1 MLICPFLLSNSKGG
15 RVGEKSWCTRGN
27 LATVLFSLLSFIGSS
42 LIFMKSLIQKYNV
55 PGPRYTSYPTVPFW
69 DDATFSE
76 TAWVANLQQAFSVS
90 NKTAGISV
98 YIHLP
103 YCESLCTFCG
113 CNKRITRNHG
123 VESPYIDALLNEWAM
138 YCKLLPEP
146 PRIAELHLGG
156 GTPSFFSPE
165 QLNRLLSGIFS
176 RGLPTESPDYGWE
189 GHPNNTT
196 RDHLQVLYEYGFRR
210 VSFGVQDYD
219 PVVQK
224 AIHRIQPFGNV
235 QNVTD
240 WARQIGYTS
249 ISHDLV
255 FGLPFQ
261 TTDSIVDT
269 IHKTLTLRPDRI
281 AFYSYAHVPWIEGV
295 NGQRGFKDSDLPTAD
310 QKRQLYET
318 GRDLLELAGYVE
330 IGMDHFALP
339 HDSLYKALEA
349 GTLHRN
355 FMGYTTTRTRVLVGL
370 GASSIGDVWSA
381 FAQNEK
387 NLDTY
392 MSRIAAGELPLLRGH
407 VLDDQDQFLR
417 RQILAI
423 MCTGETH
430 WHLGSWSKQEWAT
443 LRDRLHAFW
452 LDGLL
457 EYDAEGLRVTPA
469 GRPFLRNIC
478 MAFDERLNYAQPQ
491 TRLFSQTV

>member
-1 MLICPFLLSNSKGG
+1 MN
-15 RVGEKSWCTRGN
+15 
-27 LATVLFSLLSFIGSS
+27 A
-42 LIFMKSLIQKYNV
+42 LIQKYNV

-69 DDATFSE
+69 DESMFSE
-76 TAWVANLQQAFSVS
+76 TAWVRNLRRAFSVS
-90 NKTAGISV
+90 NSTTGISL

-113 CNKRITRNHG
+113 CNKRITRNHN
-123 VESPYIDALLNEWAM
+123 VEGPYVDALLTEWNT
-138 YCKLLPEP
+138 YCDLLQSAGSER

-156 GTPSFFSPE
+156 GTPSFFSSD
-165 QLNRLLSGIFS
+165 QLNRLLTGIFS
-176 RGLPTESPDYGWE
+176 QATPAESTDYGWE

-196 RDHLQVLYEYGFRR
+196 REHLQTLYDFGFRR

-219 PVVQK
+219 PKVQR
-224 AIHRIQPFGNV
+224 AIHRIQPFENV
-235 QNVTD
+235 KQVTD

-249 ISHDLV
+249 ISHDLM

-261 TTDSIVDT
+261 TADAITNT
-269 IHKTLTLRPDRI
+269 IYKTLTLRPDRI

-295 NGQRGFKDSDLPTAD
+295 NGQRGFQDKDLPTGD
-310 QKRQLYET
+310 QKRILYET
-318 GRDLLELAGYVE
+318 GRDLLEQAGYVE
-330 IGMDHFALP
+330 IGMDHFALS
-339 HDSLYKALEA
+339 HDSLYKSLKNK
-349 GTLHRN
+349 TLHRN
-355 FMGYTTTRTRVLVGL
+355 FMGYTTTQTRLLLGL
-370 GASSIGDVWSA
+370 GASSISDVWSA

-387 NLDTY
+387 DLDTY
-392 MSRIAAGELPLLRGH
+392 INRANAGELPLLRGH

-417 RQILAI
+417 RQILNI
-423 MCTGETH
+423 MCQGQTQ
-430 WHLGSWSKQEWAT
+430 WPLGSWSRKEWEVLSA
-443 LRDRLHAFW
+443 RLESFW

-457 EYDAEGLRVTPA
+457 DYDVEGLRVHSE

>member
-1 MLICPFLLSNSKGG
+1 MH
-15 RVGEKSWCTRGN
+15 
-27 LATVLFSLLSFIGSS
+27 
-42 LIFMKSLIQKYNV
+42 SLIQKYNV
-55 PGPRYTSYPTVPFW
+55 PGPRYTSYPTVPYW
-69 DDATFSE
+69 DETTFTES
-76 TAWVANLQQAFSVS
+76 AWTHQLRRAFTST
-90 NKTAGISV
+90 NGTTGISL

-113 CNKRITRNHG
+113 CNKRITKNHG
-123 VESPYIDALLNEWAM
+123 VESPYIDALLAEWNH
-138 YCKLLPEP
+138 YCDLLAQPTANGIRPER

-165 QLNRLLSGIFS
+165 QLHRLLTGIFS
-176 RGLPTESPDYGWE
+176 RATPTESPDYGWE

-196 RDHLQVLYEYGFRR
+196 YEHLAVLYAFGFRR

-219 PVVQK
+219 PMVQR
-224 AIHRIQPFGNV
+224 AIHRLQPFENV
-235 QNVTD
+235 QQVTD

-249 ISHDLV
+249 VSHDLV

-261 TTDSIVDT
+261 TPDSI
-269 IHKTLTLRPDRI
+269 IGSMFKTLMLLPDRI
-281 AFYSYAHVPWIEGV
+281 AFYSYAHVPWLKG
-295 NGQRGFKDSDLPTAD
+295 NGQRGFRDDDLPTGD
-310 QKRQLYET
+310 QKRMLYET
-318 GRDLLELAGYVE
+318 GRELLEQAGYVE

-339 HDSLYKALEA
+339 HDSLYKALET

-355 FMGYTTTRTRVLVGL
+355 FMGYTNAQTRVLLGL

-387 NLDTY
+387 DLDQY
-392 MSRIAAGELPLLRGH
+392 MKRVLAGELPLLRGH

-417 RQILAI
+417 RQILNI
-423 MCTGETH
+423 MCQGKTQ
-430 WHLGSWSKQEWAT
+430 WHLGSWSKREWDVLSA
-443 LRDRLHAFW
+443 RLESFW

-457 EYDAEGLRVTPA
+457 AFDAEGLQVRPE

-478 MAFDERLNYAQPQ
+478 MAFDERLTYAQPQ

>member
-1 MLICPFLLSNSKGG
+1 MQ
-15 RVGEKSWCTRGN
+15 
-27 LATVLFSLLSFIGSS
+27 
-42 LIFMKSLIQKYNV
+42 SLIQKYNV

-69 DDATFSE
+69 DETTFSE
-76 TAWVANLQQAFSVS
+76 AAWVSHLQQAVS
-90 NKTAGISV
+90 ITNSSTGLSL

-123 VESPYIDALLNEWAM
+123 VETPYIDAVLAEWKL
-138 YCKLLPEP
+138 YCDLLPER

-156 GTPSFFSPE
+156 GTPSFFAPE
-165 QLNRLLSGIFS
+165 QLQRLLAGIFE
-176 RGLPTESPDYGWE
+176 RATPTEAPDYGWE

-196 RDHLQVLYEYGFRR
+196 REHLQVLYDYGFRR

-219 PVVQK
+219 PTVQR
-224 AIHRIQPFGNV
+224 AIHRIQPFENV
-235 QNVTD
+235 QQVTY
-240 WARQIGYTS
+240 WAQEIGYTS
-249 ISHDLV
+249 ISHDIV

-261 TTDSIVDT
+261 TPESITDT
-269 IHKTLTLRPDRI
+269 FNKTLTLWPDRI
-281 AFYSYAHVPWIEGV
+281 AFYSYAHVPWIKG
-295 NGQRGFKDSDLPTAD
+295 NGQRGFRDDDLPTGE
-310 QKRQLYET
+310 QKRLLYEM
-318 GRDLLELAGYVE
+318 GRDLLEGAGYVE

-339 HDSLYKALEA
+339 HDALYKALHN

-355 FMGYTTTRTRVLVGL
+355 FMGYTTTQTRVLIGL

-387 NLDTY
+387 DLDAY
-392 MSRIAAGELPLLRGH
+392 LNRVQAGELPLLRGH

-417 RQILAI
+417 RQILNI
-423 MCTGETH
+423 MCQGQTR
-430 WHLGSWSKQEWAT
+430 WPIDRWSENEWAE
-443 LRDRLHAFW
+443 LSARLETFQ

-457 EYDAEGLRVTPA
+457 RYDTNGLQVFPE

-478 MAFDERLNYAQPQ
+478 MAFDARLNRAQPQ